1 MLPSAHGGE
10 RGWHPSCFCRCFR
23 AGDRRPRSTNPS
35 LTFTPMPHALII
47 EDDPNSLRALT
58 RIAQKDGFSTDE
70 AADLAQARAC
80 LNKTVPDIV
89 LVDVNLPDGL
99 GLDLLPELPEFAPGR
114 SVPVVVMTGNATLET
129 AVESLRLGVW
139 DYLDKPVDVT
149 RLRNLLARVPRTG
162 DLHAE
167 VETLRRT
174 LRDMGRFGEMVGRS
188 PAMQK
193 VYDHLGRVAP
203 TEANVFI
210 CGESGTGK
218 EVAART
224 VHQLSRRAKG
234 PFVALNCGAIAA
246 NLIESA
252 LFGHERGAFTGATH
266 AHAGL
271 FEQAAGGTLFL
282 DEITEMP
289 ADQQVKLLRI
299 LETRTFHRVGGKET
313 LNADFRLISATNR
326 EPERAV
332 RDNVLRLDL
341 YHRLNTFPVL
351 LPPLR
356 ARGDDLARLA
366 QRFLDMLNETER
378 TTKHF
383 SATALARL
391 ATHGWPGN
399 VRELRNIVQ
408 RAYILADEVIEAI
421 EFDPTNLAPETTAAP
436 AAMPANAALIP
447 AGTPLADAE
456 RQLIEAA
463 MAASDGV
470 RTRAASMLGISVKTL
485 YNKLK
490 SFDLESRE

>member
-1 MLPSAHGGE
+1 
-10 RGWHPSCFCRCFR
+10 
-23 AGDRRPRSTNPS
+23 
-35 LTFTPMPHALII
+35 MPHALII

-80 LNKTVPDIV
+80 LKKAVPDIV

-114 SVPVVVMTGNATLET
+114 AVPVVVMTGNATLET
-129 AVESLRLGVW
+129 AIESLRLGVW
-139 DYLDKPVDVT
+139 DYLAKPVDVM
-149 RLRNLLARVPRTG
+149 RLRNLLARVPRPG

-174 LRDMGRFGEMVGRS
+174 LRDMGRFGDMIGRS
-188 PAMQK
+188 AAMQK
-193 VYDHLGRVAP
+193 VYDHIGRVAP

-210 CGESGTGK
+210 SGESGTGK

-299 LETRTFHRVGGKET
+299 LETRSFHRVGGKDA
-313 LNADFRLISATNR
+313 LDADFRLISATNR
-326 EPERAV
+326 EPEHAV

-341 YHRLNTFPVL
+341 YHRLNTFPVM

-356 ARGDDLARLA
+356 ARGEDIALLA
-366 QRFLDMLNETER
+366 QRFLDVLNETER
-378 TTKHF
+378 TSKRF
-383 SATALARL
+383 SAAALAKL
-391 ATHGWPGN
+391 STHAWPGN

-408 RAYILADEVIEAI
+408 RAYILADDVIEAI
-421 EFDPTNLAPETTAAP
+421 EFDAAGAARQAYDPEQAA
-436 AAMPANAALIP
+436 PANAALIP

-463 MAASDGV
+463 MVAADGV

-490 SFDLESRE
+490 SFDMDQRE